1 MIIALSPMAG
11 VTDRSFRK
19 LCASMGADLTFTEM
33 ISVNGLIR
41 KNRKT
46 ISMLP
51 EKEDKTVIQL
61 FGKEPAIFAKATE
74 IVRDKTLWIDVNAAC
89 PVQKV
94 TKRGY
99 GASLMRDPKLL
110 KDIVKAIAS
119 TGVKVSV
126 KIRIGWE
133 DQRNFLD
140 VARAAEDGGAF
151 LVTIHGR
158 TVEQLYTGKAD
169 WVPAKILKENLKI
182 KVGVSGDIFT
192 PNDAVNAYKETGADY
207 IFIARGAIGNPW
219 IFKQSKDLFEK
230 GEFSYPSLEEKR
242 DIIKQHLEMEISEHD
257 FRGIMI
263 FRKFFVRYMKNLPDS
278 HELKERMMKIT
289 DKDEL
294 NVLLDSYFCKLIS
307 CEQGGVEG
315 GNIKG

>member
-1 MIIALSPMAG
+1 LITALSPMAG

-46 ISMLP
+46 IVMLP
-51 EKEDKTVIQL
+51 EGEDKSVIQL
-61 FGKEPAIFAKATE
+61 FGNEPAIFAKASE
-74 IVRDKTLWIDVNAAC
+74 MVKDKSLWIDVNAAC
-89 PVQKV
+89 PVHKV

-99 GASLMRDPKLL
+99 GSSLMKKPELL
-110 KDIVKAIAS
+110 RDIVKAIVS
-119 TGVKVSV
+119 TGSKVSV

-133 DQRNFLD
+133 DQKNFLD
-140 VARAAEDGGAF
+140 VAKAAAEGGAF

-158 TVEQLYTGKAD
+158 TVEQLYAGKAD
-169 WVPAKILKENLKI
+169 WTPAKILKESLEI

-192 PNDAVNAYKETGADY
+192 PYDVVNAYRETGADY

-219 IFKQSKDLFEK
+219 IFKQSKDLLEK
-230 GEFSYPSLEEKR
+230 GEFSYPSFEEKR
-242 DIIKQHLEMEISEHD
+242 DIIKKHLEMEISEHD

-278 HELKERMMKIT
+278 HDLKEKIMRIT
-289 DKDEL
+289 DRDEL
-294 NVLLDSYFCKLIS
+294 EDLLDSYFSKLIS